1 MKKISIYF
9 SLFLL
14 VFTSCED
21 VVNIDLNDNPPKLV
35 IEALIN
41 WEKDTTGNE
50 QTIFLRESTSFFK
63 EEIINATGATVSVTH
78 ENGSVFNFA
87 ESNPGEY
94 NTTEFIPEIGA
105 TYTLAITYKDE
116 EYTAVEKMIPVAP
129 IKRVDQR
136 IEDIA
141 DEEIPVIAFYF
152 DDPETIKNFYLV
164 NYLPDFQEKKS
175 FGFGRDEFQD
185 GNEIEILLSSE
196 YIIPDSDEGIREFTS
211 GDVIELKLFGI
222 SREFHDYFNILVE
235 QAEPSTGPFSLAPAA
250 ANGNCINIT
259 NPKNRPLGYFRLSE
273 VDTEIY
279 TYR

>member
-1 MKKISIYF
+1 MKKISRYF

-14 VFTSCED
+14 VFTSCDD
-21 VVNIDLNDNPPKLV
+21 VVNIDLKDNPPKLV

-41 WEKDTTGNE
+41 WEKETTGNE

-63 EEIINATGATVSVTH
+63 KEIINATGATVSITH
-78 ENGSVFNFA
+78 ENGSVFNFT

-94 NTTEFIPEIGA
+94 NTTEFIPEIDA
-105 TYTLAITYKDE
+105 AYTLSITYKNE
-116 EYTAVEKMIPVAP
+116 EYTAVEKMIPVVP

-141 DEEIPVIAFYF
+141 DEEIPVVVFYF
-152 DDPETIKNFYLV
+152 DDPETDKNFYLV

-185 GNEIEILLSSE
+185 GNEIEIVLDSE
-196 YIIPDSDEGIREFTS
+196 YIIPDSDEEIREFTS

-235 QAEPSTGPFSLAPAA
+235 QAEPSTGPFSLAPAG

-259 NPKNRPLGYFRLSE
+259 NPQNRPLGYFRLSE
-273 VDTEIY
+273 VATEIY
-279 TYR
+279 TYK

>member
-1 MKKISIYF
+1 M
-9 SLFLL
+9 
-14 VFTSCED
+14 VFTSCDD
-21 VVNIDLNDNPPKLV
+21 VVNIDLKDNPPKLV

-41 WEKDTTGNE
+41 WEKETTGNE

-78 ENGSVFNFA
+78 ENGSVFNFT
-87 ESNPGEY
+87 ETNPGEY
-94 NTTEFIPEIGA
+94 NTTEFIPEIDA
-105 TYTLAITYKDE
+105 TYTLSITYKNE
-116 EYTAVEKMIPVAP
+116 EYTAVEKMIPVVP

-141 DEEIPVIAFYF
+141 DEEIPVVVFYF
-152 DDPETIKNFYLV
+152 DDPETDKNFYLV

-185 GNEIEILLSSE
+185 GNEIEIILDSE
-196 YIIPDSDEGIREFTS
+196 YIIPDSDEEIRDFAS
-211 GDVIELKLFGI
+211 GDIIEIKLFGI
-222 SREFHDYFNILVE
+222 SRQFHDYFNILAE
-235 QAEPSTGPFSLAPAA
+235 QAEPNTGPFSLAPAA

-259 NPKNRPLGYFRLSE
+259 NPQNRPLGYFRLSE

>member
-63 EEIINATGATVSVTH
+63 EEVINATGATVSITH
-78 ENGSVFNFA
+78 ENGTVFTFT

-94 NTTEFIPEIGA
+94 NTTEFVPQIGV
-105 TYTLAITYKDE
+105 TYTLSITYKNE
-116 EYTAVEKMIPVAP
+116 EYIAVEEMIGVAP
-129 IKRVDQR
+129 IKRVEQR